1 MVLLRSKDIART
13 VANKLEKGT
22 NLAACP
28 PELVITRP
36 RAHLHPKSKLIHF
49 AKSSAVPT
57 SCMLMSGWFEFSL
70 QSPAQPKR
78 AKRRLTGTSR
88 GQGMKKKNIEDRDAG
103 AGRLLSAGRHASG

>member
-57 SCMLMSGWFEFSL
+57 SCMLMSGWFEFFL
-70 QSPAQPKR
+70 QSSVQPKR
-78 AKRRLTGTSR
+78 LKG
-88 GQGMKKKNIEDRDAG
+88 G
-103 AGRLLSAGRHASG
+103 